1 MRGTRAASV
10 SRLDIDLYVILDRTA
25 SLGRDLRDI
34 LEGVIRGGGRI
45 VQFREK
51 EWPSRQCLPLLEDLR
66 RRAKSAGVSFVV
78 NDRLDLAL
86 AVEADGFHTGQD
98 DLPAP
103 LARRLIPPSMFLGV
117 STHSLEQARTAQADG
132 ADYVAVGSI
141 FPTATKPEFQLV
153 GLDLL
158 RAARHAVTAPLI
170 AIGGITPDNAPEAI
184 RAGAD
189 GVAVISAVCGAPDP
203 TLATR
208 LFLDRIRAAKSAP
221 KAVRT
226 PLTERGEGL

>member
-1 MRGTRAASV
+1 MRGRFE
-10 SRLDIDLYVILDRTA
+10 LDLYVILDRTA
-25 SLGRDLRDI
+25 SHGRDLREI
-34 LEGVIRGGGRI
+34 LDGVIAGGGRL

-51 EWPSRQCLPLLEDLR
+51 EWPLRRCLPLLEDLR
-66 RRAKSAGVSFVV
+66 RRAKQAGIGLVV

-86 AVEADGFHTGQD
+86 AVEADGLHLGQD
-98 DLPAP
+98 DLPASV
-103 LARRLIPPSMFLGV
+103 ARRLLPPPMFLGV
-117 STHSLEQARTAQADG
+117 STHSLEQARQAEREG

-158 RAARHAVTAPLI
+158 RTVRQTIAAPLV
-170 AIGGITPDNAPEAI
+170 AIGGITADNAEEAI

-203 TLATR
+203 AMATR
-208 LFLDRIRAAKSAP
+208 LLLERIRAARIARTKTAP
-221 KAVRT
+221 GK
-226 PLTERGEGL
+226 